1 MEVPSRS
8 PNLRDPS
15 FRLAFCSVLSSF
27 GLRYSDCGICIRR
40 HPVGCATIVLGPEQR
55 GSPLVG
61 CSPDCMHRAVNCT
74 GATVEDAFLA
84 LLSSLRPCLACRLQP
99 FQYSFIWP
107 GPACIPSLPFR
118 YGPYGGS
125 FCDFLWLSLS
135 AQYQLRLFYST
146 YSLHGQQHRPRVDM
160 SRSLSYRVPPS
171 FPAPTPPRT
180 LPVACLIS
188 TGGADVRCLPP
199 PPTRHRSPA
208 VLHAHSV
215 HQHHP
220 HVHPPSLCP
229 FTNHGPRTG
238 AAKSRTS
245 V

>member
-40 HPVGCATIVLGPEQR
+40 HPVGCATIVLGSEQR

-107 GPACIPSLPFR
+107 GPACIPSLPLGTVVVSAIFS
-118 YGPYGGS
+118 GS
-125 FCDFLWLSLS
+125 L
-135 AQYQLRLFYST
+135 YQLST
-146 YSLHGQQHRPRVDM
+146 SFGCSTLHTVYTDNSIDQEWMCRGR
-160 SRSLSYRVPPS
+160 
-171 FPAPTPPRT
+171 
-180 LPVACLIS
+180 
-188 TGGADVRCLPP
+188 
-199 PPTRHRSPA
+199 
-208 VLHAHSV
+208 
-215 HQHHP
+215 
-220 HVHPPSLCP
+220 
-229 FTNHGPRTG
+229 
-238 AAKSRTS
+238 
-245 V
+245 